1 MPTRC
6 RILLLAVPL
15 WALLAAAPLRAAAA
29 PARSVLLSDLDDED
43 RFYVQGRFDSAAPP
57 AQVFAVLSDYGH
69 LAGVI
74 SGLLKSEILSREGA
88 TLQVRQRL
96 RGQFFLFHRTLEI
109 MLGIEEKAPWRI
121 AFQQLGSG
129 PFRHYEGS
137 WSLEPLDDGSGTRVD
152 YTLSVSRGD
161 LAPVGLERR
170 LFRDNARSLLEELD
184 AEVSR
189 RAQTLPVVQK
199 TP

>member
-1 MPTRC
+1 MPTQRL
-6 RILLLAVPL
+6 ILLLILL
-15 WALLAAAPLRAAAA
+15 WVLPGAPALRAA
-29 PARSVLLSDLDDED
+29 ARSVLLSDLEDED
-43 RFYVQGRFDSAAPP
+43 RFYVQGRFDSAAAP

-74 SGLLKSEILSREGA
+74 SGLLKSEILSREGSS
-88 TLQVRQRL
+88 LRVQQRL
-96 RGQFFLFHRTLEI
+96 RGQFFIFHRTLELL
-109 MLGIEEKAPWRI
+109 LGIEEKAPWRI
-121 AFQQLGSG
+121 AFQQLGG
-129 PFRHYEGS
+129 PFRHYEGA
-137 WSLEPLDDGSGTRVD
+137 WSLEPLDDTGGTRVD

-184 AEVSR
+184 TEVSR
-189 RAQTLPVVQK
+189 RAQTQPMLQK